1 MDRFKQYIEN
11 QWWNGIEKRDLE
23 NWVRNFGTSEEIAKL
38 ILDNVI
44 FYNEQQL
51 KAYTKFLVG
60 KLKNEVYMN
69 TIKNNGF
76 KNVNDDIIFNNW
88 ENYLIGTKIVPAAN
102 RNDPT
107 SSAYKIVRYWRSV
120 LGQEKI
126 GAITDGIENSY
137 KLGIKRFIF
146 VDDFSGSG
154 TQMSKFLEEK
164 IIFNNEEIKLG
175 DLPCV
180 CNDIDIIVAVYVIHE
195 KAIEFLQKQFPNIK
209 FLYVD
214 LINENFNYMN
224 NSSFMYEKMNL
235 NEKNDIIDQIK
246 KLTENIKHNNAE
258 LLELSAYL
266 LNIPIVFEHGCPNN
280 TLLLLFAHTDDW
292 QQLFKRGIEI

>member
-1 MDRFKQYIEN
+1 M
-11 QWWNGIEKRDLE
+11 
-23 NWVRNFGTSEEIAKL
+23 
-38 ILDNVI
+38 
-44 FYNEQQL
+44 
-51 KAYTKFLVG
+51 
-60 KLKNEVYMN
+60 
-69 TIKNNGF
+69 
-76 KNVNDDIIFNNW
+76 
-88 ENYLIGTKIVPAAN
+88 
-102 RNDPT
+102 
-107 SSAYKIVRYWRSV
+107 
-120 LGQEKI
+120 
-126 GAITDGIENSY
+126 
-137 KLGIKRFIF
+137 
-146 VDDFSGSG
+146 
-154 TQMSKFLEEK
+154 
-164 IIFNNEEIKLG
+164 
-175 DLPCV
+175 PCV